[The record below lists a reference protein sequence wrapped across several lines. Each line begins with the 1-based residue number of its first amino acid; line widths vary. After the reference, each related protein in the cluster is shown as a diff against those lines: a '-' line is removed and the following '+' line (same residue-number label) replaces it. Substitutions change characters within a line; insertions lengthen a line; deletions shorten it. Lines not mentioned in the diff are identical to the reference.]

1 MYDPIQLTKTTS
13 SRKASQ
19 ATRRK
24 KRRSLIAV
32 LQPAAPILARR
43 ITFPLLCLS
52 AGLLFVAGRS
62 AFSSATPDNVLDV
75 LRPENSAG
83 AGRSASWP
91 QAAFDPA
98 HRAFNRVET
107 ILSAANVGGLT
118 QAWASPVG
126 AGFLYASPVV
136 SGDKVFIGS
145 SGDNHMY
152 AFDAATGAT
161 LWVGPAQS
169 LFFVDSAA
177 VGHGLVFANALYST
191 LLAYDAETGAIAWT
205 SNLTDVRASP
215 TLSNRTLYIA
225 SLDGTLSALD
235 AVTGKTKWKTA
246 DDCCVYDQAPVVD
259 GDRVFQMRTNDTLTA
274 YDANNGTQL
283 WSKSEFSVGTQAA
296 AYGLLF
302 FNHYPN
308 VVALDQ
314 ATGEEV
320 WTAPGLAGSMP
331 SAPAVANGLVFV
343 SAANLVALDAAT
355 GAVVWSA
362 PKPSGG
368 WGPVVANGVV
378 YASSLS
384 GEWDAFD
391 ERDGSL
397 LWSVTVGSGCGG
409 NCTNAVPVVANG
421 TLYLAGPDQYLRA
434 FRLSE

>member
-1 MYDPIQLTKTTS
+1 MCDPIQPTKTTS
-13 SRKASQ
+13 PRKASQ

-52 AGLLFVAGRS
+52 AGLLLVAGRS
-62 AFSSATPDNVLDV
+62 ASSSATAENVLKV
-75 LRPENSAG
+75 LRLESLAG
-83 AGRSASWP
+83 EGRSTSWG

-107 ILSAANVGGLT
+107 ILSAANVSGLT

-145 SGDNHMY
+145 GDGHMY

-161 LWVGPAQS
+161 LWVGPTQS

-177 VGHGLVFANALYST
+177 VGHGLVFANSLYST

-225 SLDGTLSALD
+225 SLDGTLTALD

-246 DDCCVYDQAPVVD
+246 SDCCVYDQAPVVD
-259 GDRVFQMRTNDTLTA
+259 GDRVFQMRTNGTLTA

-320 WTAPGLAGSMP
+320 WTAPGLAGSTTG
-331 SAPAVANGLVFV
+331 APAVANGLVFV
-343 SAANLVALDAAT
+343 SQANLVALNAAT

-362 PKPSGG
+362 PKPTGG

-434 FRLSE
+434 FRLSY